1 MKLIEKTDLMDGDWS
16 YQWTAEELKNE
27 KDCLRLAISA
37 CTLGELDRVECRG
50 YMDMDTHENYCSFKS
65 QRDFANGLDQVKKIE
80 ADGVTLDT
88 NHPFAGKVLNFVGTV
103 RENRE
108 ATEEEVQ
115 HLIKHLTGGCEG
127 CGKHK
132 EGCGKQQ
139 EGCQG
144 GCCG

>member
-65 QRDFANGLDQVKKIE
+65 QRDFANGLDHVKKIE
-80 ADGVTLDT
+80 ADDIDIFLKV
-88 NHPFAGKVLNFVGTV
+88 NGKDVRVNIGPCSDQYENWISVSGKEETV
-103 RENRE
+103 K
-108 ATEEEVQ
+108 AVSAKIQ
-115 HLIKHLTGGCEG
+115 KMLA
-127 CGKHK
+127 
-132 EGCGKQQ
+132 
-139 EGCQG
+139 
-144 GCCG
+144 